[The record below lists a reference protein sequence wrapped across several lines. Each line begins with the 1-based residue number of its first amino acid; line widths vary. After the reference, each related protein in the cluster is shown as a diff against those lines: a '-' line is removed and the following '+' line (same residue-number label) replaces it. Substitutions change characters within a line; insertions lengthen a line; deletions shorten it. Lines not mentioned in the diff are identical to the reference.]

1 MESAVPASHD
11 LQASRKILEA
21 ARDTLLSRGLT
32 GWTIDLVAEQA
43 KCAKGLVL
51 YHYRNKLTLL
61 QAVADLVRQ
70 ERVQARV
77 GAFSVPGAPGLDRLW
92 ETLVADWESGR
103 SAIWLSLVAHAD
115 SRAAASLTESDR
127 LRFSAAAVA
136 ALDLPRDRP
145 GLSEMMD
152 SLHGVE
158 LALIQGQ
165 PLADVRES
173 FDRYWLGVITSGP

>member
-1 MESAVPASHD
+1 MPATHD

-21 ARDTLLSRGLT
+21 ARDTILSRGLT
-32 GWTIDLVAEQA
+32 GWTIDQVAEQA

-92 ETLVADWESGR
+92 ETLVADCESGR
-103 SAIWLSLVAHAD
+103 
-115 SRAAASLTESDR
+115 
-127 LRFSAAAVA
+127 
-136 ALDLPRDRP
+136 
-145 GLSEMMD
+145 
-152 SLHGVE
+152 
-158 LALIQGQ
+158 
-165 PLADVRES
+165 
-173 FDRYWLGVITSGP
+173 